1 MLDSGIH
8 VSYDQTN
15 DVYHLT
21 GRMST
26 YTFRRKIVDNGRKSG
41 HYACDVGASAFIATV
56 SSKMRRFTKQQV
68 SRARSVRE
76 LTTRLAFT
84 SSSALISMINYEI
97 MNPDVTAEDVH
108 NADSIWGPAI
118 EAPKGLSNKHSSIAA
133 DSVVVP
139 RVTQVE
145 QILTVVIFFIKKV
158 PFLLGMF
165 IPLNLAM
172 CEHLKN

>member
-1 MLDSGIH
+1 
-8 VSYDQTN
+8 
-15 DVYHLT
+15 
-21 GRMST
+21 
-26 YTFRRKIVDNGRKSG
+26 
-41 HYACDVGASAFIATV
+41 
-56 SSKMRRFTKQQV
+56 
-68 SRARSVRE
+68 
-76 LTTRLAFT
+76 
-84 SSSALISMINYEI
+84 

-172 CEHLKN
+172 CVHLKNKTASVVAASIRYFLSTASSRGFVSLRDKFSM